1 MTGRRSF
8 HQMKTSQLFAKRCIP
23 RPTMSRNSG
32 ACPVPI
38 DWKFKTSSR
47 HERRL
52 MIEEAYQN
60 YEQQQ
65 KEAEEWYR
73 DQPMWHE
80 EREAPRAAMPKKRAP
95 AQRG

>member
-1 MTGRRSF
+1 
-8 HQMKTSQLFAKRCIP
+8 
-23 RPTMSRNSG
+23 
-32 ACPVPI
+32 
-38 DWKFKTSSR
+38 
-47 HERRL
+47 